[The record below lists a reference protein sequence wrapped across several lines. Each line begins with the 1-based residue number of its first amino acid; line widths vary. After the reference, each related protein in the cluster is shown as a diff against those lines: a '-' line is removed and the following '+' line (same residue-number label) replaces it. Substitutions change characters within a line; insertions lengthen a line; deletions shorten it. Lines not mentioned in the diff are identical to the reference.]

1 MIYTY
6 LRPLPGYCK
15 EMVAPNEDGSYT
27 IIINDALTDEEK
39 WDAYCHAMRHIE
51 SDHFQCGDADRLERE
66 CHRAEEEDRR
76 TI

>member
-39 WDAYCHAMRHIE
+39 WEAYCHAMRHIE
-51 SDHFQCGDADRLERE
+51 ADHFDGRSASEAERE
-66 CHRAEEEDRR
+66 CHAEKEG
-76 TI
+76 